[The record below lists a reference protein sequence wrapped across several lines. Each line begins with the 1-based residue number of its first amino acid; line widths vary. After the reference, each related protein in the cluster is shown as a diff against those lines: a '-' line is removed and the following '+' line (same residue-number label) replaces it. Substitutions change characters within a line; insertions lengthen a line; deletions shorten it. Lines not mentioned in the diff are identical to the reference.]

1 MKEWTV
7 EVYILDEAG
16 KEKPARCFQKVVYN
30 LHPSFENPV
39 QSESFLHIRRPREPE
54 RLGLGPRK
62 ATQSRQLTDRL
73 QLFMSRPSSAQTR
86 AGASSR

>member
-16 KEKPARCFQKVVYN
+16 KEKPARCFQKVIYN

-39 QSESFLHIRRPREPE
+39 QSRSALAEVAACPLVILHQFM
-54 RLGLGPRK
+54 
-62 ATQSRQLTDRL
+62 ANRL
-73 QLFMSRPSSAQTR
+73 QHFMNRLSNVQTKD
-86 AGASSR
+86 GASSR

>member
-1 MKEWTV
+1 MEGYPMKEWTV

-39 QSESFLHIRRPREPE
+39 QSKYYTPWMVPYRPN
-54 RLGLGPRK
+54 LWGY
-62 ATQSRQLTDRL
+62 
-73 QLFMSRPSSAQTR
+73 
-86 AGASSR
+86 AS